1 MLRKSQKLPTSKVL
15 ELFSDVPES
24 FATNL
29 LSRGRFRDFSSG
41 DVLFCLGGPAK
52 EVFLLTEGRVKITQ
66 VTKSGEE
73 VILRLDSP
81 GDLIGSLGM
90 HLAGTHNSSAQAIEE
105 SKALVW
111 DASAFKDALSR
122 SSILERNAQRVLE
135 RRIHELEQRFC
146 EVATARASSRLAREL
161 VRLLKQI
168 GQKRNGQREI
178 KIPHEWV
185 AEMAAMSQF
194 TVSRFLAEWERQGV
208 VSVRHGTIAIQNY
221 KSLKDF
227 CRESRILTNLT

>member
-1 MLRKSQKLPTSKVL
+1 MLQKSQKLSTTKIL

-24 FATNL
+24 VSTDL

-41 DVLFCLGGPAK
+41 DVLFCLADPAK
-52 EVFLLTEGRVKITQ
+52 EILLLTEGRVKITQ
-66 VTKSGEE
+66 VTKNGEE

-81 GDLIGSLGM
+81 GDLIGLLGM
-90 HLAGTHNSSAQAIEE
+90 LLGGTHDATAQAIEE

-111 DASAFKDALSR
+111 DAGTFKDALSR
-122 SSILERNAQRVLE
+122 SPILERNTQLFLE
-135 RRIHELEQRFC
+135 RRIYELQQRFC
-146 EVATARASSRLAREL
+146 EVATVKASSRLAREL

-194 TVSRFLAEWERQGV
+194 TVSRFLAEWERRGV
-208 VSVRHGTIAIQNY
+208 VSVRHGIIAIKNY
-221 KSLKDF
+221 KSLKCL
-227 CRESRILTNLT
+227 CRESRILPI

>member
-1 MLRKSQKLPTSKVL
+1 MLQQSQKLPATKIL
-15 ELFSDVPES
+15 ELFSDVPAS
-24 FATNL
+24 VSTNL
-29 LSRGRFRDFSSG
+29 LSRGHFRNLLTG
-41 DVLFCLGGPAK
+41 DVLFCVGDPAK
-52 EVFLLTEGRVKITQ
+52 EVFLLTEGRVRTTQ
-66 VTKSGEE
+66 VTKNGEE

-90 HLAGTHNSSAQAIEE
+90 HLAVTHNATAQAIEE

-111 DASAFKDALSR
+111 DANTFKDALRR
-122 SSILERNAQRVLE
+122 SPILERNTQRFLK
-135 RRIHELEQRFC
+135 RCICELEQKFC
-146 EVATARASSRLAREL
+146 EVATAKASSRLALEL

-185 AEMAAMSQF
+185 AEMVAMSQF

-208 VSVRHGTIAIQNY
+208 VSVRHGTITIQNY
-221 KSLKDF
+221 ASLKRL
-227 CRESRILTNLT
+227 CREPRILPA

>member
-1 MLRKSQKLPTSKVL
+1 MVQKSQKLPTTKIL
-15 ELFSDVPES
+15 ELFSDIPES
-24 FATNL
+24 VSTNL
-29 LSRGRFRDFSSG
+29 LSRGRFRDFPSG
-41 DVLFCLGGPAK
+41 DVLFCFGDPAK

-66 VTKSGEE
+66 VTKNGEE

-90 HLAGTHNSSAQAIEE
+90 HLGGTHNATAQAIEE

-111 DASAFKDALSR
+111 DAQTFNDALSR
-122 SSILERNAQRVLE
+122 SAVLERNTQRFLE
-135 RRIHELEQRFC
+135 RRIYELEQRFC
-146 EVATARASSRLAREL
+146 EVATARASARLAREL

-178 KIPHEWV
+178 RIPHEWV

-194 TVSRFLAEWERQGV
+194 TVSRFLAEWERRGV
-208 VSVRHGTIAIQNY
+208 VSVKHGTITIQNY
-221 KSLKDF
+221 KSLKGL
-227 CRESRILTNLT
+227 CRESRILPI

>member
-1 MLRKSQKLPTSKVL
+1 MLQKSQKLPTTKIL

-24 FATNL
+24 VSTNL

-41 DVLFCLGGPAK
+41 DVLFCLADPAK
-52 EVFLLTEGRVKITQ
+52 EIFLLTEGRVKITQ
-66 VTKSGEE
+66 VTQNGEE

-90 HLAGTHNSSAQAIEE
+90 LLGETHNASAQAIEE
-105 SKALVW
+105 SKAIVW
-111 DASAFKDALSR
+111 DAGTFKDALSR
-122 SSILERNAQRVLE
+122 SPILERNTQRFLE
-135 RRIHELEQRFC
+135 RHIYELC
-146 EVATARASSRLAREL
+146 EVATVRASSRLAREL

-194 TVSRFLAEWERQGV
+194 TVSRFLAEWERRGV

-221 KSLKDF
+221 KSLKSL
-227 CRESRILTNLT
+227 CRESRILPI